1 MDIDEVFA
9 AAAKEIENSVL
20 YPGLSNTEE
29 LKACVL
35 DLLPL
40 QQRDIKS
47 LAVQGTLRAAMSVL
61 QLEENKKSPK
71 KSMVWS
77 KAKDLILLKE
87 IAAEGVMSNKPR
99 SRERGMQWQRIAD
112 NITALGQGVTSRA
125 VRDHYNVMAKKYR
138 ARMAQEERSTGE
150 GGAELTEA
158 ESLLEELIHIE
169 REMERQVENENEEN
183 QQRIEQERGQALEM
197 RERAMETLGQTRKR
211 TRQNGEGS
219 GKEQKRRRSGDMM
232 KWLQERVE
240 LEKEEKKAKR
250 EEEREYHEVQ
260 RVQQEEMTQA
270 MHQTQQQFAMQMK
283 LSDQF
288 VQQQLQQQQ
297 QQHQQHQQEFNFLQ
311 QQMIAIM
318 QQQHSKQM
326 CW

>member
-1 MDIDEVFA
+1 MFFVIF
-9 AAAKEIENSVL
+9 L
-20 YPGLSNTEE
+20 G
-29 LKACVL
+29 
-35 DLLPL
+35 
-40 QQRDIKS
+40 
-47 LAVQGTLRAAMSVL
+47 AAMSVL

-169 REMERQVENENEEN
+169 GEMERQVENENEEN

-270 MHQTQQQFAMQMK
+270 MHQTQQ
-283 LSDQF
+283 
-288 VQQQLQQQQ
+288 
-297 QQHQQHQQEFNFLQ
+297 
-311 QQMIAIM
+311 
-318 QQQHSKQM
+318 
-326 CW
+326 